1 MVKITLENFALAFLT
16 YILSLIPM
24 FYLIVNRIIN
34 IDSASMVGFPNWF
47 VVFVIYNFPGLALA
61 VIILFGSRSR
71 KYIIAGA
78 AVFLSALLLW
88 GNLIVV
94 GVSPIPESEFEKA
107 AAIYGIKNC
116 GVYRTSPGLNIIKY
130 NVNVTGGT
138 QCYVLI
144 LRPEPRNQYIFQIRD
159 GWGNVKVIRE
169 LSDTNVFTINYQLLP
184 AGITFLKFLKTGE
197 IKIFAPYAVVDER
210 FRTGRYDFLGFGTRY
225 RDDYVFYFNATQI
238 HATLTL
244 IVPTDNGNTTLNTPV
259 YNPNV
264 TLNVQFYL
272 EIEAIRSGFP

>member
-1 MVKITLENFALAFLT
+1 MVKITLEKLLLGFLT
-16 YILSLIPM
+16 YILSYILM
-24 FYLIVNRIIN
+24 TYLLVNKIIT
-34 IDSASMVGFPNWF
+34 IEAASTVGVPNWF
-47 VVFVIYNFPGLALA
+47 VAFVICNFPGLALA
-61 VIILFGSRSR
+61 VIILFGNRSR
-71 KYIIAGA
+71 KYIIAGT

-94 GVSPIPESEFEKA
+94 GTSPIPESAFEKA
-107 AAIYGIKNC
+107 AAMYNIKNC

-130 NVNVTGGT
+130 NVTVTGGT

-159 GWGNVKVIRE
+159 GWGKVKVIEE
-169 LSDTNVFTINYQLLP
+169 LSDTNVFTIDYDLMP
-184 AGITFLKFLKTGE
+184 AGSVFLWLLDTGRIKTH
-197 IKIFAPYAVVDER
+197 IPYAVMDER
-210 FRTGRYDFLGFGTRY
+210 FRTGRYDFLGYGTRY

-238 HATLTL
+238 PATLRVT
-244 IVPTDNGNTTLNTPV
+244 TDNSTTVEEIPV